1 MWVITLFDQKSVRI
15 YEYAQKV
22 EAINALKHF
31 GKNAILSYTK

>member
-1 MWVITLFDQKSVRI
+1 MWVITLFEHKSVRI

-22 EAINALKHF
+22 EAIHAMKHL